1 MKNMRYILAIV
12 TVLTLAATL
21 FLITSETTE
30 AQECRLVRIYAALD
44 KPSSPA
50 RLEPDILSI
59 DQGGCVVWINWG
71 QDRVLVNFR
80 EGKKCQAVTE
90 APTGFRLDANTD
102 CYVTDFVPFGGTSSL
117 KFSEPGTYDYEVTW
131 ENQKGV
137 VEKGKV
143 VVRGPETKEETP

>member
-1 MKNMRYILAIV
+1 MKKMRCALAIV
-12 TVLTLAATL
+12 MVLTFAATL
-21 FLITSETTE
+21 FLMQSEAIN

-44 KPSSPA
+44 KPTSPG
-50 RLEPDILSI
+50 RLEPDVLSI
-59 DQGGCVVWINWG
+59 DKGGCVVWINWG

-117 KFSEPGTYDYEVTW
+117 KFSEPGTYQYEVTW
-131 ENQKGV
+131 ENQKGM

-143 VVRGPETKEETP
+143 MVRGPKKKAE